1 MGKMRLHKFLAQM
14 GVDSRRKCE
23 KLITDGRVKVNGII
37 VTKLGSEV
45 DMDKDRIEVDEQV
58 VSKNIPKI
66 YVILNKPKGFLCTH
80 HDPFVRPTI
89 YDLLKKIRYKLNY
102 AGRLDLESEGLVFL
116 TNDGELINHISHP
129 KKEINKV
136 YIVKVKGQVSD
147 NNLKQLKKGIPITPF
162 FTTNTT

>member
-1 MGKMRLHKFLAQM
+1 M

-66 YVILNKPKGFLCTH
+66 YVILNKPKDF
-80 HDPFVRPTI
+80 
-89 YDLLKKIRYKLNY
+89 Y
-102 AGRLDLESEGLVFL
+102 AHTMTLWQTYHL
-116 TNDGELINHISHP
+116 
-129 KKEINKV
+129 
-136 YIVKVKGQVSD
+136 
-147 NNLKQLKKGIPITPF
+147 
-162 FTTNTT
+162 